1 MGAREGI
8 VMARRK
14 KKKPSTHLQIKV
26 MEIDN
31 PNFQPE
37 HAGNKGNPKRVRA
50 AFNMKESP
58 VMWMLARGY
67 VTEPQAMAATEF
79 RRLYEQMGGAG
90 ARAIDFTQ
98 EPVDGGGVTDPITDR
113 LIDAAKA
120 LAEVQRRLGPVRY
133 NLVEQ
138 VCGQCI
144 FIKQLASSKWYQLKM
159 SRELKNCL
167 DILAVDWGF
176 QTVGIRSTEADI

>member
-1 MGAREGI
+1 
-8 VMARRK
+8 MARK
-14 KKKPSTHLQIKV
+14 KKKPSARLRIKV
-26 MEIDN
+26 MEVDN
-31 PNFQPE
+31 PNYQPE
-37 HAGNKGNPKRVRA
+37 HAGVRGNPKRVRA

-67 VTEPQAMAATEF
+67 VTEPQAMAATRF
-79 RRLYEQMGGAG
+79 RKLYEQMGGAG

-98 EPVDGGGVTDPITDR
+98 EPVDGGGVSDPINDR
-113 LIDAAKA
+113 LIDAAKE
-120 LAEVQRRLGPVRY
+120 LGEVQKRLGPAGY

-176 QTVGIRSTEADI
+176 QSLGIKSTGTDN